1 MGFAEIPVDVRI
13 IAATNRDLATE
24 VNERRFRADLYHR
37 LNVVQIQ
44 MPPLRDRGD
53 DVLLLLDHFVGQY
66 ASKFGKASMSLS
78 TEAKEMLK
86 RYEWPGN
93 VRELSNLVERAVLL
107 NQSGSLTSE
116 DFPLSSRGAGP
127 RLFEVVGSEVRVH
140 FPETGVSLELVEK
153 RVIEAALVATGWNVL
168 RAAKL
173 LRVGRGALRYKIQKY
188 GLEQPATER
197 RAA

>member
-1 MGFAEIPVDVRI
+1 VRI
-13 IAATNRDLATE
+13 VAATNRDLATE

-37 LNVVQIQ
+37 LNVVLIQ

-53 DVLLLLDHFVGQY
+53 DVLLLLDHFVGHY

-78 TEAKEMLK
+78 TETKEMLK

-140 FPETGVSLELVEK
+140 FPETGVPLELVEK